1 MGTRGPHE
9 ATAGRSWCSI
19 TSMSA
24 RTPPALPDRPLK
36 RLLVVEDD
44 RDIVNL
50 VSLVL
55 GDVGGYAVKACAS
68 AKEAVEAARSFRP
81 DLILLDVMMPGA
93 DGLSTLKSLRLL
105 EATRETPFVFMTA
118 MAEPGDLARYD
129 SLGCL
134 GVIPKPFDPL
144 TLADTLEALW
154 GRHAEGRPKPFRN
167 EFEELRRAYVGELP
181 SRIGAMQAAAESIA
195 ARGWDRETVESL
207 YREIHRL
214 AGSSGLYRMSKL
226 SRSAA
231 ILEDIVKLLLSG
243 PTWPPA
249 SSPVELTTLVKAV
262 GRTARTEARLTHTSP
277 RES

>member
-1 MGTRGPHE
+1 MPPR
-9 ATAGRSWCSI
+9 R
-19 TSMSA
+19 
-24 RTPPALPDRPLK
+24 PPAGPDRPLK
-36 RLLVVEDD
+36 HLLLVEDD
-44 RDIVNL
+44 PDIANL

-55 GDVGGYAVKACAS
+55 GDVAGYVVKACAS
-68 AKEAVEAARSFRP
+68 AQEALEAAPSFRP

-93 DGLSTLKSLRLL
+93 DGVSTLKSLRRLQ
-105 EATRETPFVFMTA
+105 ATCETPVVFMTA

-129 SLGCL
+129 ALGCL

-154 GRHAEGRPKPFRN
+154 GRRAEGRRKPCRS

-181 SRIGAMQAAAESIA
+181 SRIGAMQAAAEAIA
-195 ARGWDRETVESL
+195 SHGWNRETVESL
-207 YREIHRL
+207 YHETHRL
-214 AGSSGLYRMSKL
+214 AGSSGLYRMSRL

-231 ILEDIVKLLLSG
+231 ILEEIVMLLLSS

-262 GRTARTEARLTHTSP
+262 GRTARTEARLTDPPP